1 MLRRRKN
8 IHNFVNITCAPSI
21 ARDFKGGS
29 ILCFSFTKFA
39 EPPDQILF
47 KVDHQDIV
55 ERQNKKTQW
64 HRFVKIKRIVL
75 KKIFDEFFFFW
86 FSCDFCHQRSLLK
99 EAKEPKAGQ
108 WSGKWPRIYSSPPT

>member
-21 ARDFKGGS
+21 GGP

-75 KKIFDEFFFFW
+75 KKSLMSFFSFGSAATFVTRGA
-86 FSCDFCHQRSLLK
+86 C
-99 EAKEPKAGQ
+99 
-108 WSGKWPRIYSSPPT
+108 